1 MNENA
6 KYWFYT
12 LLSGEIKEVE
22 NDIQNNKL
30 WLNGSANDEIETFK
44 SNISDLIEY
53 RDFLKKTLKNFME
66 ER

>member
-1 MNENA
+1 MNANA